1 MHPSL
6 GLGVTAGMLYLDTAI
21 QGWCCPYK
29 ARNGGWKEGAVLLQS
44 TLHLSFQAA
53 IQSLPLHIP
62 VFPRNCD
69 SSCGQRTY
77 RAYLPG
83 LPECVLEL
91 SSLLYPC
98 TGRPIT
104 PTHCA
109 TYVPPVLTQPLPGD

>member
-62 VFPRNCD
+62 FFPRNRD

-77 RAYLPG
+77 RAYLQGFLNVSLNCPPCCTPAPDDPSHQ
-83 LPECVLEL
+83 LTVPLM
-91 SSLLYPC
+91 SLLS
-98 TGRPIT
+98 
-104 PTHCA
+104 
-109 TYVPPVLTQPLPGD
+109 